1 MLIQSIS
8 DQTYTGG
15 KRYKGVLQCPK
26 MFVKEYFSELWGP
39 CTDYIRFLLLL
50 FFNEQLNIGV
60 MRNEMIKKYLL
71 KL

>member
-15 KRYKGVLQCPK
+15 KRYKGVLQCPR
-26 MFVKEYFSELWGP
+26 MCVKELWGP